1 MVFARELAEGSWN
14 WGEQALPRLSKYT
27 YLGVDFTS
35 NGAWDEHVKRVLQN
49 GRKQI
54 SQVHSIISNRDIDFT
69 ARRLLLISVVRPT
82 LEYGS
87 EVWEGNKAQAA
98 ALESVM
104 IGGAKRILGCS
115 SRTCNEAVRGD
126 MGLDSLQGR
135 RDKAKLKWWYKLA
148 TMPEH
153 RYSRKLFVQEWNVKP
168 HRGRQRKYWCKVVDH
183 LFSSLGLDQA
193 EWLEDIRKGSCSLQ
207 SFLGV
212 AGEGID
218 ERESG
223 KFEEGLNSKVK
234 LSLYRTF
241 GKIVEFKKYL
251 RGVGDAGTRLLFK
264 SRSGTHGLN
273 EELGRHRGREGRKE
287 CLLCDAEC
295 ESVSHVLWD
304 CPAYVSIRSAF
315 MLELRRELGDRF
327 EHFQISES

>member
-1 MVFARELAEGSWN
+1 MVTLRPHTLLGNTSLKQLAF
-14 WGEQALPRLSKYT
+14 LK
-27 YLGVDFTS
+27 LGDTIT

-49 GRKQI
+49 GRKKI
-54 SQVHSIISNRDIDFT
+54 SQLHSNRDIDLT

-87 EVWEGNKAQAA
+87 EVWEGNKTQAA
-98 ALESVM
+98 ALESV
-104 IGGAKRILGCS
+104 GAKRILGCS

-126 MGLDSLQGR
+126 MVLDSLQGR
-135 RDKAKLKWWYKLA
+135 RDKAKLKWWYKVA

-168 HRGRQRKYWCKVVDH
+168 RRSRQRKYWCKVVDH
-183 LFSSLGLDQA
+183 LFSSLGLDKA
-193 EWLEDIRKGSCSLQ
+193 EWLEDIRKGSCSLK

-234 LSLYRTF
+234 LSLYRT
-241 GKIVEFKKYL
+241 IVEFKKYL

-264 SRSGTHGLN
+264 FRSGMHGLMKSWGGI
-273 EELGRHRGREGRKE
+273 EEEKAGR
-287 CLLCDAEC
+287 
-295 ESVSHVLWD
+295 SVCCVMQSVRVLVT
-304 CPAYVSIRSAF
+304 CCGIVLHTLV
-315 MLELRRELGDRF
+315 LEVP
-327 EHFQISES
+327 SCWS

>member
-1 MVFARELAEGSWN
+1 MGRTSS
-14 WGEQALPRLSKYT
+14 PKYT

-49 GRKQI
+49 GRKKI
-54 SQVHSIISNRDIDFT
+54 SQVHSIISNRDIDLT

-87 EVWEGNKAQAA
+87 EVWECNKAQAA

-153 RYSRKLFVQEWNVKP
+153 RYSRKFFVQEWNVKP
-168 HRGRQRKYWCKVVDH
+168 RRGRQRSIGVRLSTICFLHWA
-183 LFSSLGLDQA
+183 L
-193 EWLEDIRKGSCSLQ
+193 IRQ
-207 SFLGV
+207 SG
-212 AGEGID
+212 
-218 ERESG
+218 
-223 KFEEGLNSKVK
+223 
-234 LSLYRTF
+234 
-241 GKIVEFKKYL
+241 
-251 RGVGDAGTRLLFK
+251 
-264 SRSGTHGLN
+264 
-273 EELGRHRGREGRKE
+273 
-287 CLLCDAEC
+287 
-295 ESVSHVLWD
+295 
-304 CPAYVSIRSAF
+304 
-315 MLELRRELGDRF
+315 
-327 EHFQISES
+327 

>member
-1 MVFARELAEGSWN
+1 M
-14 WGEQALPRLSKYT
+14 
-27 YLGVDFTS
+27 
-35 NGAWDEHVKRVLQN
+35 
-49 GRKQI
+49 
-54 SQVHSIISNRDIDFT
+54 HSIISNRDIDLT

-104 IGGAKRILGCS
+104 IGGAKRI
-115 SRTCNEAVRGD
+115 RTCNEAVRGD

-135 RDKAKLKWWYKLA
+135 RDKAKLKWWYKVA

-168 HRGRQRKYWCKVVDH
+168 RRGRQRKYWCKVVDH
-183 LFSSLGLDQA
+183 LFSSLGLDKA
-193 EWLEDIRKGSCSLQ
+193 EWLEDIRKRSCSLK

-218 ERESG
+218 ERESS

-251 RGVGDAGTRLLFK
+251 RGVGDAGTLNSGQERMDLMK
-264 SRSGTHGLN
+264 SWAGIEEEKAGRSV
-273 EELGRHRGREGRKE
+273 
-287 CLLCDAEC
+287 CCVMQ
-295 ESVSHVLWD
+295 SVRVLVV
-304 CPAYVSIRSAF
+304 CCGIVLHTLV
-315 MLELRRELGDRF
+315 LEVP
-327 EHFQISES
+327 SCWS